1 VALLSE
7 IACGIFV
14 LVITVWEAVKL
25 YRLRFKYFSEVWN
38 VLFVST
44 RDKAAVSLRGV
55 ERAVCL
61 DQRQRLPSV
70 SEAWNVLFVST
81 RDKAAVSLRGVER
94 AVCLDQ

>member
-38 VLFVST
+38 VLQLS
-44 RDKAAVSLRGV
+44 AL
-55 ERAVCL
+55 
-61 DQRQRLPSV
+61 
-70 SEAWNVLFVST
+70 VLFYIAVVVYTLRLVITRWFRLATST
-81 RDKAAVSLRGVER
+81 PTLTQFLQR
-94 AVCLDQ
+94 